1 MLEADNL
8 ECLRGDNRLFAGL
21 GFTLAPGE
29 LIYLQGRNGAGKTS
43 LLRMLIGLLPPESG
57 DIRWQG
63 ESIGKQRDE
72 YHAALCYLGHH
83 NAIKEELTPLENF
96 HHAARFAGQDMDEDA
111 ALDALAQVGLNSMA
125 LVLMALLLNNL
136 AGRRYPH
143 RPSPAPTSTH
153 HTSDPLP
160 SQRVGVQAQDLD
172 AALAS
177 FGELLDIER
186 DDLEDIVSRAN
197 LQAQRRQWAT
207 VRCDDIMSRDV
218 VTVSATCSVE
228 EVWIRLS
235 RHKVKALPV
244 VNESQQLVG
253 IVSLHDFFLSPTDR
267 ALRKIVPGRL
277 VSEIMT
283 TSVMAVS
290 PDQPI
295 ADLVPAF
302 SDGGLHH
309 MPVVDAERRVVGM
322 VTQSDL
328 VAALFHL
335 TAVSAC

>member
-1 MLEADNL
+1 
-8 ECLRGDNRLFAGL
+8 
-21 GFTLAPGE
+21 
-29 LIYLQGRNGAGKTS
+29 
-43 LLRMLIGLLPPESG
+43 
-57 DIRWQG
+57 
-63 ESIGKQRDE
+63 
-72 YHAALCYLGHH
+72 
-83 NAIKEELTPLENF
+83 
-96 HHAARFAGQDMDEDA
+96 
-111 ALDALAQVGLNSMA
+111 MA

-143 RPSPAPTSTH
+143 RPSPAPTSAH

-197 LQAQRRQWAT
+197 QQAQRRQWAS

-218 VTVSATCSVE
+218 VTVSANCSVE

-253 IVSLHDFFLSPTDR
+253 IVSLHDFFLSPTDQT
-267 ALRKIVPGRL
+267 LRKIAPGRL
-277 VSEIMT
+277 VGDIMT
-283 TSVMAVS
+283 ASVMVVF

-295 ADLVPAF
+295 SDLVPAF

-309 MPVVDAERRVVGM
+309 MPVIDAERKVVGM

-335 TAVSAC
+335 TAVTTS